1 MASGRIW
8 IARHGETDWNREG
21 RAQGQ
26 SDIALNVRGR
36 AQAEGLARLLA
47 EAPVAHIWSS
57 DLSRARET
65 AAALATSRDL
75 PIQEDPRLRE
85 RGFGDWEGLHFDL
98 LRQQLHD
105 LTHPDDPYALH
116 ATPPGGE
123 SALMVRAR
131 AEAFLNDLPHQQD
144 VLIVTHGMTGAML
157 VSALLQAP
165 AHLGLSFRFG
175 NAAFSE
181 FERNARTPWRLV
193 RYNQKPHVEAAA
205 PVLP

>member
-26 SDIALNVRGR
+26 SDIALNARGR
-36 AQAEGLARLLA
+36 AQAAGLARLLTH
-47 EAPVAHIWSS
+47 EPIGQIWCS

-65 AAALATSRDL
+65 AEAVAAVKGL
-75 PIQEDPRLRE
+75 PIQQDPRLRE
-85 RGFGDWEGLHFDL
+85 RGFGDWEGMHFEQ
-98 LRQQLHD
+98 LRNQLHD
-105 LTHPDDPYALH
+105 LTHPEDPFALH
-116 ATPPGGE
+116 ATPPNGE
-123 SALMVRAR
+123 SALMVRVR
-131 AEAFLNDLPHQQD
+131 AEAFLAELEHHQD
-144 VLIVTHGMTGAML
+144 VLIVTHGMTGSML
-157 VSALLQAP
+157 VAALLQAP

-181 FERNARTPWRLV
+181 FERNERTPWRLV
-193 RYNQKPHVEAAA
+193 RYNQEPHVEAAA